1 MNDTKYVNLDSR
13 SVIFKWNIYYEK
25 KNMLISLGY
34 MRTDIKFHRLHRD
47 LQKTFINILVYQ
59 I

>member
-34 MRTDIKFHRLHRD
+34 MRTDIKLHRLHRD